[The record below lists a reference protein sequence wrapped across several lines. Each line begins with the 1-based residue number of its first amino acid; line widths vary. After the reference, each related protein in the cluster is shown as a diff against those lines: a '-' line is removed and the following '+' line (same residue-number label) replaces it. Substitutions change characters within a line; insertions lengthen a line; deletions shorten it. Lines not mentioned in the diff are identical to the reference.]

1 MMNFSSLTRTFL
13 TVILDFIVFSGFGQ
27 PFSFQ
32 MVVVSMAHT
41 KPVSTLPAVSKA
53 EAGGC
58 LESGS
63 RQLVWATQDLV

>member
-1 MMNFSSLTRTFL
+1 MMNFSSLARTFL

-41 KPVSTLPAVSKA
+41 KPVPILPAVSKT

-63 RQLVWATQDLV
+63 WRLVWATQDLM